1 MRSESEKID
10 LVYTQQY
17 LSWQEASTMR
27 GLKDKIKIKNK
38 YRSTTLTQRKF
49 TPMKILDKY

>member
-1 MRSESEKID
+1 
-10 LVYTQQY
+10 
-17 LSWQEASTMR
+17 MR

-38 YRSTTLTQRKF
+38 YRSTLTQRKF